1 MRFIFFISI
10 LFAGVQCLAQP
21 FTLQPNASM
30 YIEGNAKVFFSNE
43 ANFEGSLD
51 NKGTLVL
58 NKDVDFTANTSVG
71 SMEFTGV
78 ADQNLTGTALFA
90 NNLTL
95 LKQGSLFLI
104 ANTME
109 VSGILD
115 MSKGYLYPQATKVH
129 VSSGQIAGG
138 SAESYIEGKISQ
150 TSIGNALYYP
160 TGIGGYFNSLSLLQ
174 TSQGDKIAVEIAIP
188 DASLLVPGD
197 SLIGLADEAQWIV
210 TKESEKNLATT
221 VEVNFDGF
229 ELNSLVNPQTIRAHR
244 YGPVIAHLDAEEGKY
259 FQLGIGSL
267 TDTDSLTYGML
278 TSAKTLVLRNE
289 PKYVSLGRMPLS
301 SGPAFFVPNIFAP
314 RASLEENR
322 RFRPFLAGVPV
333 EKFTMAIWDGYN
345 VEMYNVNQTDAEL
358 DELGWDGTTN
368 GGSAASEGVYYYSVQ
383 VVTPQGSF
391 SKKGSFILLR

>member
-1 MRFIFFISI
+1 MRLLFFISI

-30 YIEGNAKVFFSNE
+30 YIEGNAKVFFSNQV
-43 ANFEGSLD
+43 NFEGSLD
-51 NKGTLVL
+51 NKGTLIL
-58 NKDVDFTANTSVG
+58 SKDVDFAANTSAG
-71 SMEFTGV
+71 SMEFTGA
-78 ADQNLTGTALFA
+78 ADQKLTGSELLAKD
-90 NNLTL
+90 LTL
-95 LKQGSLFLI
+95 LKQGRLFLF
-104 ANTME
+104 ANTID
-109 VSGILD
+109 VSGTLD
-115 MSKGYLYPQATKVH
+115 MNKGYLYPQATKVH
-129 VSSGQIAGG
+129 VSGGQIAGG
-138 SAESYIEGKISQ
+138 SAESYIEGRISQ
-150 TSIGNALYYP
+150 TSVGNALYYP
-160 TGIGGYFNSLSLLQ
+160 MGIDGYFNSLSLLQ

-188 DASLLVPGD
+188 DASLLIPGD

-229 ELNSLVNPQTIRAHR
+229 ELNALVNPQTIRAHR
-244 YGPVIAHLDAEEGKY
+244 YGPVIAHLDPEEGKY

-267 TDTDSLTYGML
+267 TDTDSVTYGML
-278 TSAKTLVLRNE
+278 TSSKTLALRNE

-314 RASLEENR
+314 RAALEENR
-322 RFRPFLAGVPV
+322 LFRPFLAGVPV
-333 EKFTMAIWDGYN
+333 ERFTMAIWDGYN
-345 VEMYNVNQTDAEL
+345 VEMYNVNQIDAVL

-368 GGSAASEGVYYYSVQ
+368 GGATASEGVYYYSIQ

>member
-1 MRFIFFISI
+1 
-10 LFAGVQCLAQP
+10 
-21 FTLQPNASM
+21 
-30 YIEGNAKVFFSNE
+30 
-43 ANFEGSLD
+43 
-51 NKGTLVL
+51 
-58 NKDVDFTANTSVG
+58 
-71 SMEFTGV
+71 
-78 ADQNLTGTALFA
+78 
-90 NNLTL
+90 
-95 LKQGSLFLI
+95 
-104 ANTME
+104 
-109 VSGILD
+109 
-115 MSKGYLYPQATKVH
+115 
-129 VSSGQIAGG
+129 
-138 SAESYIEGKISQ
+138 
-150 TSIGNALYYP
+150 
-160 TGIGGYFNSLSLLQ
+160 
-174 TSQGDKIAVEIAIP
+174 
-188 DASLLVPGD
+188 
-197 SLIGLADEAQWIV
+197 
-210 TKESEKNLATT
+210 
-221 VEVNFDGF
+221 
-229 ELNSLVNPQTIRAHR
+229 

-368 GGSAASEGVYYYSVQ
+368 GGAAASEGVYYYSVQ
-383 VVTPQGSF
+383 VVTSQGSF